1 LESKPDR
8 AVLHVADYGGAYS
21 GNFVASLRA
30 LEEPCRAMGLR
41 LAFAFSE
48 AESPRPWI
56 EAVRQAGIPVHLL
69 RRDGSLAERTA
80 AVARIAEAEDAALVH
95 SHYATYDVPCA
106 LGAARRG
113 RRVVWHMHS
122 PSPPDRRLKTLAKE
136 ALKARVL
143 GRRAHAIAVSEAIL
157 GEAIRNGF
165 PAARAEYIPNGV
177 DVAHATATH
186 LGRDEQRRRLGI
198 APAERLTIAFGW
210 EPLRKGVDVVLD
222 AAEERA
228 RRGDGGACLLV
239 GGGELDAFLAA
250 RYRGAL
256 PRWLRTLP
264 PQEHVGDLYA
274 AADVFASASRAE
286 GFPYA
291 LGEALANGLP
301 VVVSD
306 IPGVEW
312 AHELAGARFFP
323 SGDGTALAARLAEVD
338 AWSPEERARRS
349 AASRRFAER
358 ELSVATWAERV
369 ARLYHAALGT
379 TGAAAARATDR
390 DRVTRAAAAP

>member
-1 LESKPDR
+1 MESKLER

-41 LAFAFSE
+41 LVFAFSE
-48 AESPRPWI
+48 ADSPRPWI
-56 EAVRQAGIPVHLL
+56 DAVRRTGIPVHLL
-69 RRDGSLAERTA
+69 RRDGSLAQRTA
-80 AVARIAEAEDAALVH
+80 AIARMAEAEDAAVVH

-106 LGAARRG
+106 LAAARRG
-113 RRVVWHMHS
+113 RGVVWHMHS
-122 PSPPDRRLKTLAKE
+122 PMPHDPRLKTLVKE

-143 GRRAHAIAVSEAIL
+143 GRRAHAVAVSEAIL
-157 GEAIRNGF
+157 DEAIRNGF
-165 PAARAEYIPNGV
+165 PAGRAEYIPNGV

-198 APAERLTIAFGW
+198 GPAERLTLAFGW
-210 EPLRKGVDVVLD
+210 EPLRKGIDVVLD
-222 AAEERA
+222 AADERA
-228 RRGDGGACLLV
+228 RRGDEGAFLLV
-239 GGGELDAFLAA
+239 GGGELDAFLSA
-250 RYRGAL
+250 RYGGAL
-256 PRWLRTLP
+256 PGWLRTLP

-323 SGDGTALAARLAEVD
+323 SGDGAALAAKLAEV
-338 AWSPEERARRS
+338 ARWSAAERGRRG
-349 AASRRFAER
+349 AASRRYAER

-369 ARLYHAALGT
+369 ARLYRAALGT
-379 TGAAAARATDR
+379 RSAAPARADR
-390 DRVTRAAAAP
+390 DRV